1 MATKKRG
8 TLAQY
13 AKSIPMKS
21 SNAEIAYYANQG
33 LYPNGL
39 NETDMQRV
47 LFVNPKAVVDQSIF
61 GDNPVPTEYDR
72 KIQRFINPPS
82 VVSAVSKLGQGIENF
97 ERNSGK
103 SLDKFRNDFLYE
115 TSPSI
120 DSMRN
125 AINQFDEEGTKKI
138 EEFRNNAL
146 KNRPGVFKAM
156 GGTIGRLKKK
166 K

>member
-47 LFVNPKAVVDQSIF
+47 LSVNPKAVVNQSIF
-61 GDNPVPTEYDR
+61 GDNLVPTEYDR